1 MGTTPTHGFCI
12 KVRAPSGVHYVNV
25 CSHAAVGLPQDARER
40 EIPEAHLRERGL
52 DNLRE
57 PLLTGPARTV
67 AMRKGEAL
75 ALDVVFAPLVGAIAT
90 PPASPC

>member
-40 EIPEAHLRERGL
+40 EIPEAHLRERG
-52 DNLRE
+52 
-57 PLLTGPARTV
+57 ARPT
-67 AMRKGEAL
+67 GEAVTVSGPVVTGRGPEDAKAFAA
-75 ALDVVFAPLVGAIAT
+75 ALVARLSG
-90 PPASPC
+90 